1 MAYYSDRMKMM
12 ERRRRRD
19 KQAGF
24 TFIEIMVAMMI
35 LIILIGAAGFTYIR
49 YISKA
54 RIVAAKNQIESLS
67 VALTSYFLDSGRYP
81 TTEQGLQALWE
92 KPILEPVPKGWDGP
106 YLNKKVPKDPWGNEY
121 EYKSPGPYGLPF
133 GIRSFGADAMEGGEG
148 NDRDLSSWGD

>member
-81 TTEQGLQALWE
+81 TTEQGLQAL
-92 KPILEPVPKGWDGP
+92 
-106 YLNKKVPKDPWGNEY
+106 
-121 EYKSPGPYGLPF
+121 
-133 GIRSFGADAMEGGEG
+133 
-148 NDRDLSSWGD
+148 